1 MRYNTG
7 DAIRIKKSRI
17 GLIVDLTLAEYR
29 VKGKSRFQILG
40 LRAEDEKSLN
50 DIIQEHRIDPLRKGE
65 DPLGT
70 VYNGWIMPVA
80 IRATSGHSDKKM
92 KFELDPYMMMHRLD
106 LRTALALQGGYH
118 VTSSIKPEIHPR
130 EWYNARILRW
140 QQGHELLRSVSSMGL
155 QKQISSNTITDPRR
169 IMDARHLCATK
180 RTFEVRCRFI
190 RIRWYTCSSSYPARW
205 DQGDMDSPQLQRRN
219 RSAYQGETVGH
230 HITEEDILQETGG
243 RDCNVTPISRHL
255 VFKISWQQGNKW
267 LVMLLSSLRGFPPLP
282 LGDPQDLQELKEDI
296 EVLKGGLGTSL
307 KLEDETRSRVVMKL
321 ALYHV
326 PSKPKIM
333 RMHDRKCPC
342 CLTET
347 PSFIAVCLFCHAE
360 FWSAGKYARIIPE
373 GEEQKTKWDR
383 EKINEAAEEA
393 YQKAQKENE
402 QLPKESKERILR
414 KMKRKLRW
422 MPKDLEKKKMNN
434 QSRRKKKSEEK
445 SFADDDQQ
453 KDPQEGNEGYEDL
466 SMFERNLQLPE
477 EGAMCLD
484 SNLQAAKYLVIY
496 LMKRMQKGIN
506 TWWKVNINTSRKDKL
521 KAWENGFRPDVT
533 GDSYPVKDI
542 DPLSGEP
549 HALEG
554 MDYLT
559 WMRNHGKYGQFVE
572 GNESIIVRSYNMAR
586 FLHKLRWAFYRIGLN
601 QNDLN
606 AMIVHNKNQTDQQKV
621 RRAYLG
627 GSAPIVEGIVI
638 QSDPSYITM
647 CRLIKLV
654 TGCESF
660 SMLSAQRS
668 SDRHL
673 SLDMEALVGDPLVAK
688 GDVDQELLLLMNQ
701 YGLSDFLGHAK
712 TMLQNLKDGRSSLGR
727 QLIDNENYSLHI
739 PQLQYAPPQPPDKQG
754 NDPQGSDPRPK
765 GGKAKGAS
773 KSSTS
778 PTVFAPG
785 GKSYDLPT
793 QSNTDSSQVGQ
804 CESTCGQSSSWSTRT
819 SSCSSERCWK
829 ARTTRGEYHLCL
841 WPKDT
846 TTIQVNHLNSPLI
859 QIGTQKDAAKE
870 KGNSGEEMISGG
882 IKVEEGEGDINN
894 DILADG
900 NTVDGI
906 KHLFPW
912 SEHLRAGPS
921 VGSTQ
926 SFMIP

>member
-1 MRYNTG
+1 MPGGSEGN
-7 DAIRIKKSRI
+7 
-17 GLIVDLTLAEYR
+17 R
-29 VKGKSRFQILG
+29 V
-40 LRAEDEKSLN
+40 
-50 DIIQEHRIDPLRKGE
+50 
-65 DPLGT
+65 
-70 VYNGWIMPVA
+70 M
-80 IRATSGHSDKKM
+80 
-92 KFELDPYMMMHRLD
+92 
-106 LRTALALQGGYH
+106 
-118 VTSSIKPEIHPR
+118 
-130 EWYNARILRW
+130 
-140 QQGHELLRSVSSMGL
+140 
-155 QKQISSNTITDPRR
+155 
-169 IMDARHLCATK
+169 
-180 RTFEVRCRFI
+180 
-190 RIRWYTCSSSYPARW
+190 SYFGVFPPW
-205 DQGDMDSPQLQRRN
+205 DRRN
-219 RSAYQGETVGH
+219 RSARTRSPIPGELWMLVIYVPPSELSRFGAGLSGSG
-230 HITEEDILQETGG
+230 DILVPQVIPPDEIKEIWIARNCSAEIDPHTKEK
-243 RDCNVTPISRHL
+243 RWVITSPRKIFSRKLVDEIVTYADFKTFGIQGFMATREQVISDAIEL
-255 VFKISWQQGNKW
+255 TKK
-267 LVMLLSSLRGFPPLP
+267 FPPLP

-383 EKINEAAEEA
+383 EKINKAAEEA

-402 QLPKESKERILR
+402 QLPKESKERIQEDEKEVEVNAEGLG
-414 KMKRKLRW
+414 KE
-422 MPKDLEKKKMNN
+422 KDEQSKQEKD
-434 QSRRKKKSEEK
+434 KSEKK

-453 KDPQEGNEGYEDL
+453 KDPQEGNEEYEDL

-506 TWWKVNINTSRKDKL
+506 TWWKVNINVSRKDKL

-549 HALEG
+549 YALEG
-554 MDYLT
+554 LDYLT
-559 WMRNHGKYGQFVE
+559 WMRQHGKYKQFVE

-586 FLHKLRWAFYRIGLN
+586 FLHKLRWAFFRIGLN

-638 QSDPSYITM
+638 QSDPSYMTM

-673 SLDMEALVGDPLVAK
+673 SIDMEALVGDPLVAK

-727 QLIDNENYSLHI
+727 QLIDNENYSLYI
-739 PQLQYAPPQPPDKQG
+739 PQL
-754 NDPQGSDPRPK
+754 
-765 GGKAKGAS
+765 
-773 KSSTS
+773 
-778 PTVFAPG
+778 
-785 GKSYDLPT
+785 
-793 QSNTDSSQVGQ
+793 
-804 CESTCGQSSSWSTRT
+804 
-819 SSCSSERCWK
+819 
-829 ARTTRGEYHLCL
+829 
-841 WPKDT
+841 
-846 TTIQVNHLNSPLI
+846 
-859 QIGTQKDAAKE
+859 
-870 KGNSGEEMISGG
+870 
-882 IKVEEGEGDINN
+882 
-894 DILADG
+894 
-900 NTVDGI
+900 
-906 KHLFPW
+906 
-912 SEHLRAGPS
+912 
-921 VGSTQ
+921 
-926 SFMIP
+926 